1 MAEQLSFFDEPKQAE
16 KLAKVKFQWSVYA
29 VSKYYDGTHIEV
41 IVNAYTEKQ
50 ARFLFYK
57 NHGEY
62 LITGIYR
69 MQYIAEQID

>member
-1 MAEQLSFFDEPKQAE
+1 MKYVLDNQQSFFDEPKQEPA
-16 KLAKVKFQWSVYA
+16 KLAKVKYQWSIYA
-29 VSKYYDGTHIEV
+29 VPRFYDGVHIER

-57 NHGEY
+57 DNSNY

-69 MQYIAEQID
+69 I